1 MLQPT
6 HRAAPLPLA
15 PQTDTGVNI
24 MGTGGLLVNLA
35 RCCNPMPGDDIVGYI
50 TRGRGVTVH
59 RHDCAN
65 VNGNLEPERLVEVA
79 WEHVSEEQRYSVP
92 VEIIAY
98 DREGLM
104 RDISILI
111 SDVGVNMSSVN
122 VSTRHNIATFQ
133 LTIEITS
140 VEQLTRILTRLE
152 SVESVVEARR
162 RNMT

>member
-1 MLQPT
+1 MIAPT
-6 HRAAPLPLA
+6 GP
-15 PQTDTGVNI
+15 
-24 MGTGGLLVNLA
+24 
-35 RCCNPMPGDDIVGYI
+35 
-50 TRGRGVTVH
+50 
-59 RHDCAN
+59 
-65 VNGNLEPERLVEVA
+65 GNLEPERLVEVA
-79 WEHVSEEQRYSVP
+79 WEHVAEEQRYSVP